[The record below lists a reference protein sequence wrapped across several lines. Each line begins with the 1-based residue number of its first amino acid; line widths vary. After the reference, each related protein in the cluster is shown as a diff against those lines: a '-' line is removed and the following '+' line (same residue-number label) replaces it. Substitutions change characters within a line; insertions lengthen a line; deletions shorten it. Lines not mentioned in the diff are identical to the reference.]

1 MFLDAISIT
10 KKTAAHIHLA
20 WPLVL
25 MLKFTMFHLILTN
38 FTVQMFQDC
47 IIGVFLQKQLNK
59 I

>member
-25 MLKFTMFHLILTN
+25 MLKFTMFNLILTN

-47 IIGVFLQKQLNK
+47 IIGVFFTKTA
-59 I
+59 